1 MDIEEIRAA
10 RLAHPF
16 RPFSLVL
23 EDGRELPVERAG
35 TLTISPTRR
44 FVTHSS
50 PARLESIVVERIRS
64 LKFLA
69 EAAGVVDT
77 TGTEGQK

>member
-1 MDIEEIRAA
+1 MDIEDIRAA

-35 TLTISPTRR
+35 TLTISPTLR

-50 PARLESIVVERIRS
+50 SEGWKSIVVEKVRS
-64 LKFLA
+64 LRFLTNDTDA
-69 EAAGVVDT
+69 ET
-77 TGTEGQK
+77 TSSNGG